1 MLRHRPVCVAIV
13 LSLSLVLGIA
23 CVFAAEPDAPAP
35 PAVTGLAQRF
45 AASRSAIT
53 AFSCDFTRTVAGD
66 PPSVLRGHLEAQVAG
81 ADRKL
86 RYRLE
91 LTDPVDPVW
100 MEAWYC
106 DGATSWH
113 LQRTLADVPPDV
125 TSRPAGADDGDLR
138 RLAALLRG
146 DLTALAEDFSI
157 SEAAERSRLVLT
169 AKSDTNPVA
178 RIEAELKP
186 DGSSLTQV
194 DLEDRQGKRSSHRID
209 RLEDNPVLAP
219 ERFRP
224 IGR

>member
-1 MLRHRPVCVAIV
+1 MLRHRPVCVALG
-13 LSLSLVLGIA
+13 LSFILGIA
-23 CVFAAEPDAPAP
+23 CGFAAEPDP
-35 PAVTGLAQRF
+35 PAQPAVAGLAQRF
-45 AASRSAIT
+45 SASRSAIT

-66 PPSVLRGHLEAQVAG
+66 PPSVLRGHLEAQVG
-81 ADRKL
+81 SEDRKL

-91 LTDPVDPVW
+91 LTDSADPVW

-106 DGATSWH
+106 DGTTCWH
-113 LQRTLADVPPDV
+113 LQRSLADVPPDL
-125 TSRPAGADDGDLR
+125 TARPAGESDGDLR

-146 DLTALAEDFSI
+146 DLTALAEEFTVR
-157 SEAAERSRLVLT
+157 EVEPSRLVLT
-169 AKSDTNPVA
+169 AKADSNSVA

-186 DGSSLTQV
+186 DGSGIVQV
-194 DLEDRQGKRSSHRID
+194 DLDDRQGGRSSHHID